1 MRHPT
6 FLPYAIGLL
15 LLNAGVALAGQTT
28 LTTYYPAPS
37 GNYDQL
43 RLVPRAAMAG
53 SCLPGTLYVNNSGT
67 LQYCDN
73 SSVWG
78 NRNLVWNQSGNNIY
92 PADTATNP
100 NINVGIGKTNPAY
113 KLDVNGAIGLGN
125 GASIASS
132 ITNLLITGGGIGP
145 QVVQISDTL
154 SVTGSLQTG
163 NNLNV
168 NGNIMATG
176 SVTASGFFYSPSDRR
191 LKKDIHPLTHA
202 LDKVQRLN
210 GVAFTWKK
218 NSVKDIG
225 VIAQNVE
232 SVLPELVSTGKDGM
246 KSVKYANLVAVLI
259 EAVKEQQKQIEDLKK
274 EVAELQN
281 KQPAH

>member
-1 MRHPT
+1 MRRPT
-6 FLPYAIGLL
+6 SLPYVIGFLL
-15 LLNAGVALAGQTT
+15 MNAGVALAGQTT

-43 RLVPRAAMAG
+43 RLVPRATMSG
-53 SCLPGTLYVNNSGT
+53 SCLPGTLYVESTNNT

-73 SSVWG
+73 SSAWS
-78 NRNLVWNQSGNNIY
+78 NRSLVWNQTGNNIY
-92 PADTATNP
+92 PADTASNP

-154 SVTGSLQTG
+154 TVTGALQTG
-163 NNLNV
+163 GNLNV
-168 NGNIMATG
+168 SGNITASG
-176 SVTASGFFYSPSDRR
+176 SVTASGFFYNSDSR
-191 LKKDIHPLTHA
+191 LKKNIHPITHA

-218 NSVKDIG
+218 NNVKDIG
-225 VIAQNVE
+225 VTAQNVE
-232 SVLPELVSTGKDGM
+232 KVMPELVTTGSNGM
-246 KSVKYANLVAVLI
+246 KSVAYGNLVALLI
-259 EAVKEQQKQIEDLKK
+259 ESVKEQQKEIEGLKK
-274 EVAELQN
+274 KVAELQN
-281 KQPAH
+281 KQPTH